1 MGTSIDGLATGM
13 DTTALIKSMMDVERI
28 PQTLLKSKVTQAE
41 TFVKSLQGL
50 NTKVA
55 DLATLA
61 AKTAKA
67 GTFSAMTGTA
77 SSDAV
82 SVKTSS
88 TAAAGSVSFTVD
100 RLAAIHTGVSAAM
113 TSWPDSPPALA
124 IKAADGTVK
133 EFTAA
138 SASLDDVVRAVND
151 AGAGVTAVKVPAG
164 KDASGADQFR
174 LQFSSTT
181 SGAAGNFEVFRG
193 TAATVADGTATS
205 VFTAGGSVTTTG
217 TDAQVTLWPGTG
229 AAQAVTS
236 ATGKF
241 TNLMPGVDVTAAKVS
256 ADPVTVTVARD
267 EKALTDKAAALID
280 GLNDAFSYIRA
291 RTGNSTV
298 AGVFSAD
305 STIREAHRVLYSAGS
320 EPIDGK
326 SPYEY
331 GIKVLKTG
339 SLELDKE
346 KFAAAMAKDPAATT
360 AALEAVSTRIEKAAN
375 QLSDKYDGTITKKIT
390 GQQSLVKT
398 FNDRI
403 SDMEVRL
410 SNREATLKRTFA
422 VLEVSIKTLTTQQ
435 GWLSSQIASLP
446 SYQEKN

>member
-1 MGTSIDGLATGM
+1 MATSIDGLATGM

-50 NTKVA
+50 NTKAA

-61 AKTAKA
+61 AKTAKP
-67 GTFSAMTGTA
+67 GTFNATTGTA

-82 SVKTSS
+82 SVTTSS
-88 TAAAGSVSFTVD
+88 TAAAGSISFTVD
-100 RLAAIHTGVSAAM
+100 RLAATHTGVSAAM
-113 TSWPDSPPALA
+113 TSWPDSPPKLA

-138 SASLDDVVRAVND
+138 SASLDDVVRAVNG

-164 KDASGADQFR
+164 KDAAGTDQFR
-174 LQFSSTT
+174 LQFSANT
-181 SGAAGNFEVFRG
+181 SGAADNFEIFQG
-193 TAATVADGTATS
+193 TAATVADGTATD
-205 VFTAGGSVTTTG
+205 VFTGGGSVTTTG

-241 TNLMPGVDVTAAKVS
+241 TNLMPGVDVTASKVS
-256 ADPVTVTVARD
+256 TTAVTVTVARD
-267 EKALTDKAAALID
+267 EKAMTDKAAALID

-298 AGVFSAD
+298 AGTFSAD
-305 STIREAHRVLYSAGS
+305 STIRDAHRVLYAAGS

-346 KFAAAMAKDPAATT
+346 KFAAAMAKDPAGTT
-360 AALEAVSTRIEKAAN
+360 AALEAVSARVEKAAN

-390 GQQSLVKT
+390 GQQSLVKN
-398 FNDRI
+398 FSDRI
-403 SDMEVRL
+403 SDMDVRL
-410 SNREATLKRTFA
+410 TKREETLKRTFA
-422 VLEVSIKTLTTQQ
+422 SLEVTIKTLTSQQ
-435 GWLSSQIASLP
+435 SWLTSQIASLP
-446 SYQEKN
+446 TYNQEN